1 MAESAAWSCILSS
14 AVKKHIKDNH
24 MLPAKQGKSF
34 FLSTDESTVWGIVQE
49 VFNSPDFV
57 TAHNSNANREVL
69 KKTFNSP
76 KGLHG
81 ITGSLCACVIVI
93 FDVEDQMIVTAYP
106 SV

>member
-1 MAESAAWSCILSS
+1 MAESAAWSSILSS
-14 AVKKHIKDNH
+14 AGKRHIKDNH
-24 MLPAKQGKSF
+24 MFPAKPRKSI

-57 TAHNSNANREVL
+57 TARNSNANREVL

-81 ITGSLCACVIVI
+81 ITGSLCSCVIVI
-93 FDVEDQMIVTAYP
+93 YDIEDQRIVTAYP